1 MTLLEELS
9 DWASTLELDAVPPR
23 VVAYA
28 KSQVLSQLA
37 AARAALGLPLGAA
50 ITRAFGS
57 PVGATPAEAAYS
69 LAALTVALEFD
80 DTVFAGH
87 VSHSTVD
94 VPLAYARHLG
104 LDGRR
109 LLTAVIAANE
119 CAARITAAA
128 TLGPFR
134 SQTAAHT
141 HLVGSVA
148 ARLRAEGAGAGQW
161 VSALSLALALP
172 PWPLYPAFLGSDAN
186 VLAAAVPVRM
196 GLDACDAAAAGLA
209 GASDIVEHP
218 EGFLARFADLP
229 LPEAV
234 TLGLGR
240 RWHTETLSFHLYPA
254 GTNIYSS
261 VDCAAAL
268 HRPVS
273 ECDPDEIAEVVVYA
287 SLFTLGATERTS
299 GYLNGPASPV
309 SALQYAVPY
318 SVASALLTG
327 NLTPADFTPSAV
339 GERRRWALAAK
350 VRLEHDPGL
359 TARAAFGAAPI
370 GEALRLAGER
380 AAGWL
385 EQPGLRDA
393 SLGIRDAASLLHALG
408 PPSETFEHAEK
419 TVGARIVVALRNGRE
434 LVHESII
441 PAGCAGDDTRAH
453 HPELLRRKFLSTGG
467 SADVADAVAGLDGA
481 SVSETGGLLARA
493 LAAPW

>member
-9 DWASTLELDAVPPR
+9 AWASALDLDAVPPR

-28 KSQVLSQLA
+28 RSQVLSQLA
-37 AARAALGLPLGAA
+37 AARAALGHPLGAA
-50 ITRAFGS
+50 ITRAFGP
-57 PVGATPAEAAYS
+57 PVGAPPAEAAYA

-80 DTVFAGH
+80 DTMFAGH

-104 LDGRR
+104 LDGRQ

-128 TLGPFR
+128 TLGTFR

-148 ARLRAEGAGAGQW
+148 ARLRAQGAPAGQW
-161 VSALSLALALP
+161 VAALSLALSLP
-172 PWPLYPAFLGSDAN
+172 PWPLYRGFLGSDAN
-186 VLAAAVPVRM
+186 VLTAAVPVRM
-196 GLDACDAAAAGLA
+196 GLDACDAAAAGLS

-218 EGFLARFADLP
+218 DGFLARFADVP
-229 LPEAV
+229 LPEVV

-240 RWHTETLSFHLYPA
+240 RWHTETLSFHLYPC

-261 VDCAAAL
+261 VDSAVAL
-268 HRPVS
+268 HAAMAD
-273 ECDPDEIAEVVVYA
+273 CQPDDVAEVVVHA

-299 GYLNGPASPV
+299 DYLVGPDSPV

-327 NLTPADFTPSAV
+327 NLTPADFMPSAV
-339 GERRRWALAAK
+339 GQPGRWALAAK

-359 TARAAFGAAPI
+359 TARAAFGTTPI

-380 AAGWL
+380 AVVWL
-385 EQPGLRDA
+385 EQPGFRDATLGLRDA
-393 SLGIRDAASLLHALG
+393 SRLLSALG
-408 PPSETFEHAEK
+408 PPSETFERADK
-419 TVGARIVVALRNGRE
+419 TVGARVVVRLRDGRE
-434 LVHESII
+434 LVHESIT
-441 PAGCAGDDTRAH
+441 PAGCAGDDTRAR
-453 HPELLRRKFLSTGG
+453 HPELVRRKFLSTGG
-467 SADVADAVAGLDGA
+467 STEVADAVAELEQA
-481 SVSETGGLLARA
+481 SAAEMGDLLARA
-493 LAAPW
+493 LAPPW